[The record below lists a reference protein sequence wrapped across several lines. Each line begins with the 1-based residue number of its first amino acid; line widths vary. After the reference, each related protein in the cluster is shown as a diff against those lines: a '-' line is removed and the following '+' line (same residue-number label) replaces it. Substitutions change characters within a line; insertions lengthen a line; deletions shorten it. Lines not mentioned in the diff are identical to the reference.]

1 MKITKL
7 PKATSVTN
15 DDVTLVVQDGETRQ
29 IPRTLLAPFP
39 PDDIQLDGGT
49 LHLTANGVPIGT
61 GAQLPAPVPW
71 AKRVTYNRETL
82 GEKMELACLRA
93 TDANRHTAT
102 IAICVYLNCAV
113 YTETGEDNISVT
125 PLLSDYRGINYSALT
140 SFALDENVLDIS
152 ETFHFLDSETVYSM
166 SVKDLEALATDF
178 LAEFRRQIEVVE
190 FSDDGKLLLAYH
202 YIFDMDTTQVT
213 ETELEGIYNELKA
226 VFEET
231 AVGFTVRYA
240 EISCSKTAEV
250 IGNV

>member
-15 DDVTLVVQDGETRQ
+15 DDVTLIVQDGETRQ

-39 PDDIQLDGGT
+39 PDGIQLDGGT
-49 LHLTANGVPIGT
+49 LHLTADGVPIGT

-113 YTETGEDNISVT
+113 YTESEDNISVT

-166 SVKDLEALATDF
+166 SVKDLEALAADF
-178 LAEFRRQIEVVE
+178 LAEFRRQIEVAE

-202 YIFDMDTTQVT
+202 YIFDIDTTQVT
-213 ETELEGIYNELKA
+213 ETELEGIYNDLKSI
-226 VFEET
+226 FEET

>member
-15 DDVTLVVQDGETRQ
+15 DDVTLIVQDGETRQ
-29 IPRTLLAPFP
+29 IPRTLLAPPP
-39 PDDIQLDGGT
+39 PDGIQLDGDT
-49 LHLTANGVPIGT
+49 LYLTADGVPVGT
-61 GAQLPAPVPW
+61 GVALPIPAPW
-71 AKRVTYNRETL
+71 AKSVTYTRETL
-82 GEKMELACLRA
+82 GERMQINCSRIKNPNQGVEVI
-93 TDANRHTAT
+93 D
-102 IAICVYLNCAV
+102 ISVFLNCAA
-113 YTETGEDNISVT
+113 YTETGEGNISIT